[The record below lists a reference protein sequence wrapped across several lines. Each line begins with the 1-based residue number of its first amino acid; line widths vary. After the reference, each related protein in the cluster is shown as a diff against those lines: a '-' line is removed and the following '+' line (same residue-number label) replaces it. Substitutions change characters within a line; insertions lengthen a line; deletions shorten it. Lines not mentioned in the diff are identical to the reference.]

1 MKTVADRLREYR
13 TKKKMSPEDVSSKL
27 DIELDSYL
35 SWEAGKS
42 EPDTENLLRI
52 AHLFGV
58 NGNTLLYGS
67 DGMGAKTMFP
77 KDAVPS
83 PTPIS
88 DWRFL
93 CGVLLAFAGGAGV
106 LLFVMRYMNGSVD
119 TLAKLFDVGGAAFI
133 ALISVFVLGIVICIA
148 ACVFRPTKR
157 KRGRNVK
164 SENKEV
170 KRHK

>member
-1 MKTVADRLREYR
+1 ML
-13 TKKKMSPEDVSSKL
+13 
-27 DIELDSYL
+27 
-35 SWEAGKS
+35 G
-42 EPDTENLLRI
+42 I

-77 KDAVPS
+77 KDATPS

-93 CGVLLAFAGGAGV
+93 CGVLLTFAGGAGV

-133 ALISVFVLGIVICIA
+133 ALIAVFVLGILICIA
-148 ACVFRPTKR
+148 ACVFKPSKR
-157 KRGRNVK
+157 KKHPGTK
-164 SENKEV
+164 SKGT
-170 KRHK
+170 K

>member
-13 TKKKMSPEDVSSKL
+13 IKKKMSPEDVSSKL
-27 DIELDSYL
+27 NIELESYL
-35 SWEAGKS
+35 SWEAGES

-106 LLFVMRYMNGSVD
+106 LFFVMRYMNGSVD

-148 ACVFRPTKR
+148 ACVSRPSKRSRSSKSKNKEAKKR
-157 KRGRNVK
+157 K
-164 SENKEV
+164 
-170 KRHK
+170 